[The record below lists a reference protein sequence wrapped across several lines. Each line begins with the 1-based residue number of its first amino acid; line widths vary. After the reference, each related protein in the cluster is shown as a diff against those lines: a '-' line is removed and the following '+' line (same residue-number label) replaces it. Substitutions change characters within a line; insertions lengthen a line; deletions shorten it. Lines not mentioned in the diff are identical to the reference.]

1 MSLSRVLLISLGF
14 ASIGSLSACTIEPL
28 NASRPD
34 SQLVRGSYDASTAQ
48 ILAATEV
55 AAVDTRVAQQV
66 RNSLLFAMNGGA
78 RQPGGRYSV
87 TLSVKDVTQTLSVQ
101 ASSLA
106 PTSAQVRVRVDY
118 SLIDK
123 QQNGAVVATGQRQAL
138 AAYDRTPQSFANQRS
153 QRDAQ
158 NRAAKEVA
166 EQLRLAIAQNISR
179 L

>member
-1 MSLSRVLLISLGF
+1 MWSSRPVSATTTALALL
-14 ASIGSLSACTIEPL
+14 ALSACTIEPL

-34 SQLVRGSYDASTAQ
+34 KQLARSNFDASTAQ

-55 AAVDTRVAQQV
+55 AVVDTRVAQQI
-66 RNSLLFAMNGGA
+66 RNRLLFAMNGGA
-78 RQPGGRYSV
+78 QQPGGKYRV
-87 TLSVKDVTQTLSVQ
+87 RLSVKEATQTLSVQ

-123 QQNGAVVATGQRQAL
+123 QSGAVVATGRRQTL

-158 NRAAKEVA
+158 NRAAREVA

>member
-1 MSLSRVLLISLGF
+1 
-14 ASIGSLSACTIEPL
+14 
-28 NASRPD
+28 
-34 SQLVRGSYDASTAQ
+34 
-48 ILAATEV
+48 
-55 AAVDTRVAQQV
+55 
-66 RNSLLFAMNGGA
+66 MNGGVQ
-78 RQPGGRYSV
+78 QPNGRYRV